1 MSIKIKNSQFP
12 TTVMSPFF
20 GNIPVVS
27 VCVLLFIFFFVS
39 PDLNAQL
46 QKNGGGNSTLSL
58 RDRAGGTHNASNIG
72 LFFENRGKLYP
83 RRLSQGPSGEFPI
96 NSGQHYIYRMNPYV
110 GIPGNVIQGRYVTNE
125 EWEASYGYHN
135 NEGAKIAFSDNPASW
150 HPTNGWPVKDADGN
164 PLIKSDQDSYCAYN
178 DSNNTIGILGI
189 ELHQTGY

>member
-72 LFFENRGKLYP
+72 KQRETLPK
-83 RRLSQGPSGEFPI
+83 
-96 NSGQHYIYRMNPYV
+96 
-110 GIPGNVIQGRYVTNE
+110 
-125 EWEASYGYHN
+125 
-135 NEGAKIAFSDNPASW
+135 KAFARSF
-150 HPTNGWPVKDADGN
+150 G
-164 PLIKSDQDSYCAYN
+164 
-178 DSNNTIGILGI
+178 
-189 ELHQTGY
+189 